1 MRNLL
6 LFLFLSF
13 VLLGNSQSDISYA
26 KKVVDTLA
34 SKYMFGRG
42 YVADGDKIAATYI
55 AEEFERFGV
64 KSLTENYFQKF
75 SFPVNTF
82 PGRMEVRIDGEI
94 LIPGKD
100 YIVKSSSKGLTGK
113 FSVIRYT
120 ETNLPGEKSL
130 MKAAKRNFFHDKA
143 VVIDESVLA
152 NDEAFEG
159 IKYNHFG
166 IPLLVSLEPEKLT
179 WSVSTKLDEY
189 TTIQILK
196 ENFANGAKEIFV
208 DIEQVFNYDHQT
220 QNVLGYILGKKN
232 PDSSVVFMAH
242 YDHLGMMGEEA
253 CFYGAN
259 DNASGIA
266 MLLHLA
272 NYYTQNPP
280 DYTVVF
286 IAFAGEEAGL
296 LGSAYLTKNPLLD
309 LRNTKFFFNF
319 DILGTGD
326 EGIKVVN
333 GAVFEKEF
341 AQLQEINSTLNLL
354 PKIEK
359 RGKAAISDHYF
370 FTEQGVHGFY
380 IYTLG
385 GIKAYHDIYDKPET
399 LPLTEFQDLSKL
411 IIKFIEEL

>member
-1 MRNLL
+1 
-6 LFLFLSF
+6 
-13 VLLGNSQSDISYA
+13 
-26 KKVVDTLA
+26 
-34 SKYMFGRG
+34 MFGRG

-55 AEEFERFGV
+55 ANEFEQLGV

-82 PGRMEVRIDGEI
+82 PGRMEVKIDGEI

-100 YIVKSSSKGLTGK
+100 YIVKPSSKGLTGK

-120 ETNLPGEKSL
+120 ETNLPSEKNL

-152 NDEAFEG
+152 NDKAFEG

-166 IPLLVSLEPEKLT
+166 IPLLIGLEPEKLT

-189 TTIQILK
+189 TTIEILK
-196 ENFANGAKEIFV
+196 ESFKNDAKEIFV

-220 QNVLGYILGKKN
+220 QNVLGYILGKKQ

-272 NYYTQNPP
+272 DYYTKNPP
-280 DYTVVF
+280 NYTVVF

-333 GAVFEKEF
+333 GAVFEEEF
-341 AQLQEINSTLNLL
+341 AKLQSINSTFNLL

-399 LPLTEFQDLSKL
+399 LPLTEFDDLSKL
-411 IIKFIEEL
+411 IIKFIEGF

>member
-1 MRNLL
+1 MRRLFPII
-6 LFLFLSF
+6 FLFLSLC
-13 VLLGNSQSDISYA
+13 VKSQPSISYA

-55 AEEFERFGV
+55 ANEFEQLGV

-82 PGRMEVRIDGEI
+82 PGRMEVKIDGEI

-100 YIVKSSSKGLTGK
+100 YIVKPSSKGLTGK

-120 ETNLPGEKSL
+120 ETNLPSEKNL

-152 NDEAFEG
+152 NDKAFEG

-166 IPLLVSLEPEKLT
+166 IPLLIGLEPEKLT

-189 TTIQILK
+189 TTIEILK
-196 ENFANGAKEIFV
+196 ESFKNDAKEIFV

-220 QNVLGYILGKKN
+220 QNVLGYILGKKQ

-272 NYYTQNPP
+272 DYYTKNPP
-280 DYTVVF
+280 NYTVVF

-333 GAVFEKEF
+333 GAVFEEEF
-341 AQLQEINSTLNLL
+341 AKLQSINSTFNLL

-399 LPLTEFQDLSKL
+399 LPLTEFDDLSKL
-411 IIKFIEEL
+411 IIKFIEGF